1 MGAFYG
7 SDSSVLEAVLLRRE
21 AEYLH
26 QALFGYAPSTATS
39 DYYVRAHSMLSFLSQ
54 ASETERSLVQCVVDR
69 GLDAM
74 GIEPWLRGGGKR
86 HLLSA
91 KLFLLA
97 YIGECDAGHA
107 EFSRS
112 LSPNYSP
119 WITLASASFS
129 AGYRLLCGRMQ
140 LLRHE
145 LF

>member
-1 MGAFYG
+1 MEAFYG
-7 SDSSVLEAVLLRRE
+7 SGSSVLEAVLLRRE

-26 QALFGYAPSTATS
+26 RALFGYASSTATS
-39 DYYVRAHSMLSFLSQ
+39 DYYVRAHSALSALSQ
-54 ASETERSLVQCVVDR
+54 ASETERALVQCVVDR

-74 GIEPWLRGGGKR
+74 GIESWLRGGGKR

-91 KLFLLA
+91 KLLLLA

-119 WITLASASFS
+119 WIALANASFS
-129 AGYRLLCGRMQ
+129 AGYRLLRGRMQ
-140 LLRHE
+140 LLRHG